1 MPAEFL
7 LYHVPA
13 RRVHVAPGVRFVAE
27 TRDTHPLFGTALRTT
42 AACEW
47 TPPSGSVAVV
57 IRRRYTVV
65 IVGMRG
71 MARSQRSE
79 VSRHRSER
87 DAFDAAATEVE
98 RLTTMHGERSA
109 EYAVVVERDGVVVS
123 DSAATE
129 PDRLPR
135 FLHQADGHRPPPV
148 EEHVRVVAR
157 SRAPAPETDEEDDG
171 ALDQARPAQTP
182 AADVDER
189 SPEPASSP
197 ASDDGTDFEFF
208 EEPPVVRPAAPDVS
222 RAGDEHVDDDGDA
235 PASGPVPDAV
245 LRRFEEAIAREEQR
259 RGRRPPPGGG
269 PSRSTDR
276 PR

>member
-1 MPAEFL
+1 M
-7 LYHVPA
+7 
-13 RRVHVAPGVRFVAE
+13 
-27 TRDTHPLFGTALRTT
+27 
-42 AACEW
+42 
-47 TPPSGSVAVV
+47 

-129 PDRLPR
+129 TEVVPR
-135 FLHQADGHRPPPV
+135 FLHQADDRPPPPV
-148 EEHVRVVAR
+148 EEHVRVVTR
-157 SRAPAPETDEEDDG
+157 PQAPAPESDDDG
-171 ALDQARPAQTP
+171 TEHGEPRSAQAEI
-182 AADVDER
+182 ADVDER
-189 SPEPASSP
+189 GPEPASTP
-197 ASDDGTDFEFF
+197 AQDDDTDFEFF
-208 EEPPVVRPAAPDVS
+208 DEPPTVRRAAPEVS
-222 RAGDEHVDDDGDA
+222 RAGDEDDDDDGDA

-259 RGRRPPPGGG
+259 RGRRPPAGGG
-269 PSRSTDR
+269 PSRSADR